1 MTRYLK
7 DWELD
12 MLLGGDGTPEQE
24 AALVGN
30 AENQARLQQLQK
42 DEKTLFAHLFRTEC
56 PTPLELG
63 EWFLKLVD
71 AKSDQVIRSH
81 LDICSHCEEELAAIT
96 AVVLNPTFQGV
107 PAKRGTGILKRII
120 MKLEELLGD
129 SQGQMALVPGLRGN
143 SWSSVCYA
151 GGDYLL
157 SLTKQQTMSGGAL
170 IGSILATDLTGH
182 AALKQGTTVVYEVA
196 LTESAT
202 FSFDDINPGFYELVI
217 ATPDA
222 ELIVPE
228 LHIES

>member
-12 MLLGGDGTPEQE
+12 MLLGGDGTPELE

-63 EWFLKLVD
+63 EWYLKLVD
-71 AKSDQVIRSH
+71 ANSYQVIRSH
-81 LDICSHCEEELAAIT
+81 LDMCSHCEEELAAIT
-96 AVVLNPTFQGV
+96 AVVSNPLLQDV
-107 PAKRGTGILKRII
+107 PVKRGASILKRII
-120 MKLEELLGD
+120 MKLEDLLGD
-129 SQGQMALVPGLRGN
+129 SAGQMTLAPGLRGN

-182 AALKQGTTVVYEVA
+182 AALKQGTSVVYQTP

>member
-1 MTRYLK
+1 MTRHLK

-12 MLLGGDGTPEQE
+12 MLFGGDGTPEME

-42 DEKTLFAHLFRTEC
+42 DESTLFSRLFRTEC

-63 EWFLKLVD
+63 EWYLKLVD
-71 AKSDQVIRSH
+71 ANSYQVIRSH
-81 LDICSHCEEELAAIT
+81 LDMCSHCEEELAAIT
-96 AVVLNPTFQGV
+96 AVVSKPLFQGV
-107 PAKRGTGILKRII
+107 PAKRGPSILKRII
-120 MKLEELLGD
+120 MKLEDLIGD
-129 SQGQMALVPGLRGN
+129 GAGQMALAPVRGN

-157 SLTKQQTMSGGAL
+157 SLTKQQTISGGAL

-182 AALKQGTTVVYEVA
+182 AALKQGTNVVYQTP

-222 ELIVPE
+222 ELIVPQ